1 MTEFKTFYEVNEVS
15 RWKGDGAGDSRMWG
29 FAATC
34 CLMVGSALFKPD
46 AEQSRFKAY
55 TLNSQEPEVTMNL
68 KD

>member
-1 MTEFKTFYEVNEVS
+1 
-15 RWKGDGAGDSRMWG
+15 MWG

-46 AEQSRFKAY
+46 AEQSRVKAY